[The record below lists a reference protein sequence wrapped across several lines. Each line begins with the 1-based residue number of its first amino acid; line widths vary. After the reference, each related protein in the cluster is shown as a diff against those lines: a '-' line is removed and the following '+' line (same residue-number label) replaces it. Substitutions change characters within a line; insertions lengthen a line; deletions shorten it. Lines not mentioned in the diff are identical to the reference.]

1 MHAKRLAKLDPELTA
16 WINHE
21 LYCFSDRAAFRKF
34 QHDPLKYC
42 GLVTDPVSR
51 IRFHPTRGSPRLEY
65 HLRPYYFLAESA
77 LATFKAMPDSF
88 ALWRGM

>member
-1 MHAKRLAKLDPELTA
+1 VHPKRLAKLDPELMA

-21 LYCFSDRAAFRKF
+21 LYCFSDRASLRRF

-51 IRFHPTRGSPRLEY
+51 ARFHPSPRSPRLEY
-65 HLRPYYFLAESA
+65 RQRPYYFMAEST
-77 LATFKAMPDSF
+77 LTTFKAMPDSF
-88 ALWRGM
+88 ALRRGM